1 MHNLRFLFV
10 SLEGYIISHN
20 SFRYEYIPT
29 IVSDLSQSHRAF
41 YIDTIHNPPL
51 LLIVHTYHFFPK
63 AIPSRQK
70 IQSLRIPLP
79 SLSLSPTEA
88 LSQKKAR
95 RKKASEVKGSRFS
108 IASRGKQSLSPPYL
122 YKRQPRI
129 KRGEPFISVWR
140 PLRFIL
146 GQQQASRE
154 RRGGLLVQR
163 PDFCDLAWPWK
174 TGRMLR
180 DRGCK
185 RRHASWE
192 RERSRGTSHERAYE
206 RFEVARI
213 SLGQPCLVTPLVSYL
228 DR

>member
-1 MHNLRFLFV
+1 MHNRAISFSRKQSFPTKKFNLPAAFL
-10 SLEGYIISHN
+10 
-20 SFRYEYIPT
+20 
-29 IVSDLSQSHRAF
+29 
-41 YIDTIHNPPL
+41 
-51 LLIVHTYHFFPK
+51 
-63 AIPSRQK
+63 
-70 IQSLRIPLP
+70 LP
-79 SLSLSPTEA
+79 SPTEKN
-88 LSQKKAR
+88 LFHGGKQGG

-129 KRGEPFISVWR
+129 KRGEPFISR
-140 PLRFIL
+140 LAPAPFHLAE
-146 GQQQASRE
+146 QQASG
-154 RRGGLLVQR
+154 RRGRRGLVQR

-228 DR
+228 DRQFLDPTTVLPNCQPRMGE